1 MKQEESIREKQVI
14 RLEGVRTHNLA
25 NIDVTIPLGGLTLI
39 TGVSGSGKSSL
50 AFDTLHAEGQRRY
63 IDTFSP
69 YSRQFLPQYDKP
81 PADVI
86 DNVPPAIAVGQ
97 QTSGRQSRSSMG
109 EAAGIVDFLRLAF
122 ARIST
127 TVCPWCHVPVK
138 PMHADDLF
146 EELLENQIAESVTV
160 GFPLLRDTD
169 QDWEETWLMLRE
181 EGFVRVDIDGQVHR
195 TDEAVPPN
203 PAADQII
210 RILIDRLKINV
221 ETQSR
226 FAEAVETAFEHAEGQ
241 VDLQVGN
248 QWRQYYDRRLCSSCH
263 REFPEPEP
271 SIFLWSNP
279 ESACPTCK
287 GHGDVPYFDPDKII
301 PNPALSLA
309 ENGIAPLSTPSY
321 REDLERF
328 LFTAPEAGIPIDK
341 RISELDEAQR
351 NILWKGKLDVGFVGI
366 DGFLHELERQRFK
379 PPVRILLNRYR
390 SYRPCPSCRG
400 QRLRPEVLAHRVDG
414 KSFADFQRMT
424 VSDALS
430 FIQSQRHNVHRA
442 GQILF
447 DQLYQRVEYLERVG
461 LGYLTFDRSVRTLS
475 AGEAK
480 RIALTTALGT
490 GLSKALFVLDE
501 PTAGL
506 HPADIHRLVGAI
518 LTLRDSDNTVVV
530 VEHDRALFEK
540 ADWIIDLGPG
550 AGRDGGEILYE
561 GPPDRFD
568 DRDES
573 IDRVI
578 QTRLS
583 SDHSAKRMR
592 GSLKLSKVTTHNL
605 KELNVEFPLHGICT
619 IGGVSGAGKSSLVID
634 TLYPAISH
642 RLGNSNVVHGRY
654 QSLIGGDSIDEVVLV
669 DDDSIG
675 RTSRGNAATYL
686 KFFDDIRAL
695 FAGSAEAKIRGLSAG
710 DFSFNRAGGRCEV
723 CEGTGYLRFDMQFLP
738 EARITCS
745 ECHGQRYQSRILDVK
760 YRGLSIV
767 EVLDLSAR
775 EGFSFFRG
783 EIGIQQKLKVL
794 KDVGLDY
801 LPIGQSLSTLS
812 GGEAQRLKLASYLA
826 VKSSNQCLFILEEPT
841 TGLHPKDIERLMN
854 CLNALVEVGHSII
867 AVEHNMQFLAS
878 ADHLIELGPG
888 AGDEGGKVI
897 ASGHPSHV
905 VTQDTACGIELRK
918 LLNDR
923 RTRANGK

>member
-1 MKQEESIREKQVI
+1 MKRQELKDENRAI
-14 RLEGVRTHNLA
+14 RLQGVRTHNLS

-63 IDTFSP
+63 IETFSP

-97 QTSGRQSRSSMG
+97 DANGRRSRSSMG
-109 EAAGIVDFLRLAF
+109 EAAGIVDFLRLVF
-122 ARIST
+122 ARVST
-127 TVCPWCHVPVK
+127 TICPWCHIPVK

-146 EELLENQIAESVTV
+146 EATLLSHANESLTI
-160 GFPLLRDTD
+160 GFPLLLDAD
-169 QDWEETWLMLRE
+169 QDWNETWLMLRE
-181 EGFVRVDIDGQVHR
+181 EGFVRVDILGKQYR
-195 TDEAVPPN
+195 TDEDSPPA
-203 PAADQII
+203 PAKNEPV
-210 RILIDRLKINV
+210 RILLDRLRISV

-226 FAEAVETAFEHAEGQ
+226 FSEAVETAFEQADGQ

-248 QWRQYYDRRLCSSCH
+248 CWTRYFDRRICSSCH

-287 GHGDVPYFDPDKII
+287 GHGDVPYFDPVKII

-309 ENGIAPLSTPSY
+309 QNGIAPLSTPGY

-328 LFTAPEAGIPIDK
+328 LFTAPQAGIPTDK
-341 RISELDEAQR
+341 RISEFSDAELKV
-351 NILWKGKLDVGFVGI
+351 LWSGQTDVGFIGI
-366 DGFLHELERQRFK
+366 DGFLHELERQRYK

-390 SYRPCPSCRG
+390 SYRPCPTCSG
-400 QRLRPEVLAHRVDG
+400 QRLRPEVLAHQIAG
-414 KSFADFQRMT
+414 KNFADIQKMT
-424 VSDALS
+424 VTELLEFMRLRRSDSSL
-430 FIQSQRHNVHRA
+430 HRT
-442 GQILF
+442 GHLLF
-447 DQLYQRVEYLERVG
+447 DQLHQRIDYLDRVG
-461 LGYLTFDRSVRTLS
+461 LGYLTFDRPVRTLS

-506 HPADIHRLVGAI
+506 HPVDINRLVDAI
-518 LTLRDSDNTVVV
+518 LTLRDLGNTVVV
-530 VEHDRALFEK
+530 VEHDRALFDK
-540 ADWIIDLGPG
+540 ADSIIELGPG
-550 AGRDGGEILYE
+550 AGRDGGEILYQ
-561 GPPDRFD
+561 GPPVEFD
-568 DRDES
+568 EGDDS

-578 QTRLS
+578 QTRLAS
-583 SDHSAKRMR
+583 NKTLKSVR
-592 GSLKLSKVTTHNL
+592 GSIKLSKVATHNL
-605 KELNVEFPLHGICT
+605 KEISVEFPLHCICAVA
-619 IGGVSGAGKSSLVID
+619 GVSGAGKSSLVID
-634 TLYPAISH
+634 TLYPAVAH
-642 RLGNSNVVHGRY
+642 RLGDLNVVLGSY
-654 QSLIGGDSIDEVVLV
+654 QSLAGGDSIDEVVLV
-669 DDDSIG
+669 DDNSIG
-675 RTSRGNAATYL
+675 RTSRANAATYL
-686 KFFDDIRAL
+686 KFFDEIRTL
-695 FAGSAEAKIRGLSAG
+695 FASSAEAKIRGLSAS

-738 EARITCS
+738 EARITCG

-767 EVLDLSAR
+767 EVLELSAR

-801 LPIGQSLSTLS
+801 LPIGQALSTLS
-812 GGEAQRLKLASYLA
+812 GGEAQRLKLASYLT
-826 VKSSNQCLFILEEPT
+826 VKSSKRCLFILEEPT
-841 TGLHPKDIERLMN
+841 TGLHPTDIERLMS
-854 CLNALVEVGHSII
+854 CLNALVEVGHSIV

-888 AGDEGGKVI
+888 AGDLGGQVI
-897 ASGHPSHV
+897 ANGSSH
-905 VTQDTACGIELRK
+905 TFLNLDTPTSRELQR
-918 LLNDR
+918 LLR
-923 RTRANGK
+923 

>member
-1 MKQEESIREKQVI
+1 MNQKVSTEEKQVI

-81 PADVI
+81 PADLI

-97 QTSGRQSRSSMG
+97 QQTGRLSRSSMG

-122 ARIST
+122 ARVST
-127 TVCPWCHVPVK
+127 TVCPWCHIPVR

-146 EELLENQIAESVTV
+146 EEMLKSYSDESVTI
-160 GFPLLRDTD
+160 GFPLLLDTD
-169 QDWEETWLMLRE
+169 QDWNETWLMLRE
-181 EGFVRVDIDGQVHR
+181 EGFVRVAIDGQVHR

-203 PAADQII
+203 PSADQII
-210 RILIDRLKINV
+210 RILLDRLRISV

-226 FAEAVETAFEHAEGQ
+226 FAEAVETAFDHAEGQ
-241 VDLQVGN
+241 VDLAVGN
-248 QWRQYYDRRLCSSCH
+248 QWTRYYDRRICSSCH

-287 GHGDVPYFDPDKII
+287 GRGDVPFFDPDKII

-309 ENGIAPLSTPSY
+309 EHGIAPLSTPGY

-366 DGFLHELERQRFK
+366 DGFLQELERQRYK

-390 SYRPCPSCRG
+390 SYRVCQTCHG
-400 QRLRPEVLAHRVDG
+400 ERLRPEVLAHQLAG
-414 KSFADFQRMT
+414 KSFADIQKMT
-424 VSDALS
+424 VIDALQ
-430 FIQSQRHNVHRA
+430 FIQSRRSEVHRT
-442 GQILF
+442 GKLLF
-447 DQLYQRVEYLERVG
+447 DQLHQRVEYLARVG
-461 LGYLTFDRSVRTLS
+461 VGYLTFDRSVRSLS

-490 GLSKALFVLDE
+490 GLSKTLFVLDE

-506 HPADIHRLVGAI
+506 HPMDIRRLLDAI
-518 LTLRDSDNTVVV
+518 IALRDSDNTVVV
-530 VEHDRALFEK
+530 VEHDRTLFDR
-540 ADWIIDLGPG
+540 ADWIIELGPG

-561 GPPDRFD
+561 GPPEQFD
-568 DRDES
+568 DRDKS
-573 IDRVI
+573 IERVI

-583 SDHSAKRMR
+583 SDHSSKRMR
-592 GSLKLSKVTTHNL
+592 GTLKLSKVTTHNL
-605 KELNVEFPLHGICT
+605 KELNVEFPLHGICAVA
-619 IGGVSGAGKSSLVID
+619 GVSGAGKSSLVID
-634 TLYPAISH
+634 TLYPAIAH
-642 RLGNSNVVHGRY
+642 RLGDQNVPLGRY
-654 QSLIGGDSIDEVVLV
+654 QSLTGGDSIDEVVLV
-669 DDDSIG
+669 DDESIG

-686 KFFDDIRAL
+686 KFFDDIRTL

-801 LPIGQSLSTLS
+801 LPIGQPLSTLS
-812 GGEAQRLKLASYLA
+812 GGEAQRLKLASYLT
-826 VKSSNQCLFILEEPT
+826 VKSNKQCLFILEEPT
-841 TGLHPKDIERLMN
+841 TGLHPRDVERLTN

-888 AGDEGGKVI
+888 AGDEGGTVI
-897 ASGHPSHV
+897 ANGPPSSF
-905 VTQDTACGIELRK
+905 VTRDTATGRELQK
-918 LLNDR
+918 LLNNR
-923 RTRANGK
+923 